1 MQEHDRQGQVGPRRR
16 PPRRERDFA
25 AIRGGEDAAFRRRII
40 SAAAEIFAERGFAAA
55 SIDEVARRL
64 GATKGLVYHR
74 YRSKGELLADVCES
88 GLKSLRESLEAVIG
102 HNERAVTR
110 LTGAANLHASEVL
123 TNLFLHRTLAEATS
137 GMAVSTLN
145 GNEAEMIAG
154 IAEQRRRYD
163 AIFVQLIAETVEQH
177 DLPAGRD
184 TAMLGRLFVTA
195 LDAPILW
202 PRQTLAEVSGRSGLI
217 ARQLA
222 YFALRGIGASDATLR
237 EEFSR

>member
-1 MQEHDRQGQVGPRRR
+1 MPERERQDRDGPRRR

-25 AIRGGEDAAFRRRII
+25 AIRSGEDAAFRRRIV

-55 SIDEVARRL
+55 SIDEVAKRL

-74 YRSKGELLADVCES
+74 YRSKGELLADVCDS
-88 GLKSLRESLEAVIG
+88 GLQSLRTGVEAIVG
-102 HNERAVTR
+102 RNERAVTR
-110 LTGAANLHASEVL
+110 LVEAANLHAGEVL
-123 TNLFLHRTLAEATS
+123 TNPFFHRTLAEATS
-137 GMAVSTLN
+137 GMAVATLN
-145 GNEAEMIAG
+145 GNEAEAIAG
-154 IAEQRRRYD
+154 IAERRRGYD
-163 AIFVQLIAETVEQH
+163 AIFIRLIADTVEQR
-177 DLPAGRD
+177 DLPRGRD

-202 PRQTLAEVSGRSGLI
+202 PRQSLDAVSGRSGLV
-217 ARQLA
+217 ARQVA

>member
-1 MQEHDRQGQVGPRRR
+1 MQERETREEDGARRR

-25 AIRGGEDAAFRRRII
+25 AIRRSEDAAFRRRIV

-55 SIDEVARRL
+55 SIDEVAKRL

-74 YRSKGELLADVCES
+74 YRSKGELLADVCDS
-88 GLKSLRESLEAVIG
+88 GLRGLRAGVEAIAG
-102 HNERAVTR
+102 RNERAIRR
-110 LTGAANLHASEVL
+110 LADAANLHAGDVL

-137 GMAVSTLN
+137 GIAVATLS
-145 GNEAEMIAG
+145 GNEAETIAVIVEG
-154 IAEQRRRYD
+154 RRRYD
-163 AIFVQLIAETVEQH
+163 AIFTQLITEAVEQH
-177 DLPAGRD
+177 DLPPGRD
-184 TAMLGRLFVTA
+184 TTMLGRLFVTA

-202 PRQTLAEVSGRSGLI
+202 PRQTLAEVTDRSGLI

-222 YFALRGIGASDATLR
+222 YFALRGIGASDTTLR